1 MLHLM
6 GLVRPEK
13 HPHPAVVPNA
23 PEKTTMASSETFS
36 SNHVAAPTSGKGLRV
51 GLWIAQVLL
60 GVAFV
65 GSGLMKITTPI
76 EQLQAQ
82 MPWTTGAMGS
92 LVRFIGVAELLGGI
106 GVVLPAA
113 TRIKPQLTVLAAL
126 GLVVVMILASITHV
140 ARGEIG
146 MIPVNL
152 VLAGLAAFV
161 AWGRTKRA
169 RIAPRA

>member
-1 MLHLM
+1 
-6 GLVRPEK
+6 
-13 HPHPAVVPNA
+13 
-23 PEKTTMASSETFS
+23 MASSESFP
-36 SNHVAAPTSGKGLRV
+36 SNHVAAPTSGKGLRI
-51 GLWIAQVLL
+51 GLWVAQALL
-60 GVAFV
+60 AFAFL
-65 GSGLMKITTPI
+65 GSGLMKITTPM

-126 GLVVVMILASITHV
+126 GLLVVMIVASITHIS
-140 ARGEIG
+140 RGEIG
-146 MIPVNL
+146 MVPVNL

-169 RIAPRA
+169 PIAPRA